1 MPEGIFQLV
10 IPFQG
15 KMSPYFTTT
24 PRTEKIT
31 ECPRLISLL
40 VHHST
45 VSLNLGMKN
54 LLMVFHA
61 CTAFFFFLLT
71 VQHLCMS
78 SCSSG
83 QQLHMGLQTGG
94 RCALGIIF
102 R

>member
-15 KMSPYFTTT
+15 KMSPCFTNIL
-24 PRTEKIT
+24 RKEKIT

-45 VSLNLGMKN
+45 VSLNLEMKN

-61 CTAFFFFLLT
+61 CTGFFFFVLLS
-71 VQHLCMS
+71 V
-78 SCSSG
+78 
-83 QQLHMGLQTGG
+83 
-94 RCALGIIF
+94 
-102 R
+102 